1 MNGRLENDLKREKI
15 IKGKLVSMPDYVKK
29 WDAYLAAS
37 EKSTTTR
44 RDYIY
49 KIASFLRYINKDIN
63 HVKVT
68 DFTKLNVDSYLAT
81 LSTVTDRNGNIRKS
95 SDSFKQTVWSCLNNF
110 FEFLIEYGYI
120 SEKPINMKKKPKNN
134 DLSRINSNRILLDK
148 YDFQDILEAVENG
161 AGSWKAKTR
170 QLKWKDRDLSI
181 ILLFMTTGMR
191 ETALSEINLSDID
204 WNEDKLVIVD
214 KGDRTHE
221 YYLNDKTKTAI
232 LNWLSIRSEVLKD
245 TNEEALFLT
254 YQGKRISASGL
265 RKLVAKYCKEGLN
278 IEISPHKLRS
288 GFCSIM
294 YEKTRDIEKVRRM
307 VGHSNIATTQRY
319 IVTDRQEKKEASLI
333 MESILE

>member
-191 ETALSEINLSDID
+191 ETALSEINLSDI
-204 WNEDKLVIVD
+204 
-214 KGDRTHE
+214 
-221 YYLNDKTKTAI
+221 
-232 LNWLSIRSEVLKD
+232 
-245 TNEEALFLT
+245 
-254 YQGKRISASGL
+254 
-265 RKLVAKYCKEGLN
+265 
-278 IEISPHKLRS
+278 EIGRAH
-288 GFCSIM
+288 
-294 YEKTRDIEKVRRM
+294 V
-307 VGHSNIATTQRY
+307 
-319 IVTDRQEKKEASLI
+319 
-333 MESILE
+333 